1 MSAEAAAALQARL
14 HGDQSVQPPPGP
26 NSEDNMSM
34 DGADGHEMH
43 EGFSP
48 RRGHTHKRPEEPP
61 KNEQGKMICKF
72 QGTCT
77 GLTFD
82 RKCEWR

>member
-1 MSAEAAAALQARL
+1 
-14 HGDQSVQPPPGP
+14 
-26 NSEDNMSM
+26 
-34 DGADGHEMH
+34 MH

-82 RKCEWR
+82 RKCEWRLVVLT